1 MASTVLTNAY
11 VLWGTGTNL
20 SSYCRSVTLNYEA
33 EALDDTL
40 MGDTTRTHIGGLK
53 AWSAELELYED
64 TSATV
69 TAALFGDVGS
79 VKTIAIRADA
89 TGKSATNPEYSGSA
103 LLTSLPPFGQGV
115 GEIQSITVSFESA
128 GALTR
133 ATS

>member
-1 MASTVLTNAY
+1 MASTVLTDAY

-20 SSYCRSVTLNYEA
+20 SSYTRSVTLNYEA

-64 TSATV
+64 TSASV
-69 TAALFGDVGS
+69 TAALFADVGT
-79 VKTIAIRADA
+79 VKTLAIRADA
-89 TGKSATNPEYSGSA
+89 TGKSGTNPEYSGSA

-115 GEIQSITVSFESA
+115 GEIQSVTVSFESA
-128 GALTR
+128 GTLTR